1 MCLLEGYSTRT
12 SQLQQD
18 TVIPGYENHRWLHCQ
33 LLFCL
38 LAIYPSGFRALERI
52 WTSHWPKPTFSPVLE
67 VNKLTALGGGVDG
80 LSDLADDVAHGACD
94 VGDAGGESLV
104 HIGRQVLDVG
114 DELLHLAEGADHLE
128 GRAQL
133 AAVCHRTQGLQQVQ
147 PRPLCGGNQEIAPSK
162 SMQHDIIY
170 VFSCRGKKEF
180 SILLNKVTFNTF
192 Q

>member
-1 MCLLEGYSTRT
+1 MVLVDST
-12 SQLQQD
+12 
-18 TVIPGYENHRWLHCQ
+18 VH
-33 LLFCL
+33 
-38 LAIYPSGFRALERI
+38 SGFIFFGTQR
-52 WTSHWPKPTFSPVLE
+52 SPYNHSMANFVTQIAPL
-67 VNKLTALGGGVDG
+67 VSSGIDG
-80 LSDLADDVAHGACD
+80 LSDLVDDVAHGACD

-114 DELLHLAEGADHLE
+114 DELLHLAEGADHLQ

-133 AAVCHRTQGLQQVQ
+133 AAVCQRTQGLQQIQ
-147 PRPLCGGNQEIAPSK
+147 LRSLCGGNQEIAPSK